1 MSRFFRSGQDSESES
16 DLSSSSSGSEFSDDE
31 HQQQRPTGTSGA
43 NRFARATFDSDS
55 DSDADVKRVVKSPKE
70 KHMEEVDKLSRAIL
84 KAIRANE
91 WQAASEDFDKLGAAV
106 PKLVKALKGESLPTI
121 FIRCLTK
128 LEDSTVAGALDKED
142 LAKLSAIDARSFNK
156 LKQRM
161 RKHNKAYTRQITEY
175 RANPVES
182 AEEEEAQ
189 APSSASSD
197 SEEEQAVPSVKQRA
211 SAKSAVAA
219 VDSDSESD
227 DSYWGTGSEVSSS
240 ESDESDD
247 ERRGRVGF
255 SRWLKKGPEK
265 EEGGAKEEVGA
276 KKARKDKTQR
286 VAVAAAAAGADDD
299 DDGFATV
306 GKGGK
311 VVQKPVVTAETLNKN
326 LAAINDSRGRK
337 STNKKE
343 MIQML
348 ETLLG
353 VAANPLQ
360 RCKVLMA
367 LISAQFDNSA
377 SGSYM
382 PLEQWGR
389 AQNTINELLGTLEE
403 NRQISIY
410 ETADVHEDDS
420 DATYTNEPIT
430 LRGSVVAFI
439 DRLDDEFTRSLQ
451 SIDPHTPDYIE
462 RMRDSVPL
470 YVTIVRAQ
478 SYFERNNIKDSLCR
492 VVLRRLEHLYYRTD
506 QVNHHVE
513 EAAARLPGS
522 AAPDVGGTAATIQR
536 LCSFLYENA
545 EPLLRIRAMLMHIFN
560 HALHKRYYVARDL
573 LLMSHIQENSQQL
586 DVNTQVLYNR
596 ALAQLGL
603 AAFRLGK
610 IQESFEHTVELMSSG
625 HQRELLAQGI
635 GQQRTQQL
643 SSAEEHLQRQRQLP
657 FHININLELLE
668 CVFLTSSMLI
678 EIPAVASANTNPEAP
693 RAPISRV
700 FRRMLDFN
708 ERQVFLGPPENTR
721 DHIMASA
728 KALASGDWV
737 ASRDYIQAIKIWSL
751 LPDCEEIKDM
761 LANKIQVEALR
772 TYLFTYST
780 QFEAVGLEDLSAMFG
795 LPRNR
800 VYALLARMVYQGE
813 LQASLDEVSG
823 VLAFSRA
830 NFEVSSRL
838 QQTALTLSNKAN
850 AFADINERV
859 FELKINGGQPPGDR
873 QQGGEHGNRG
883 QGDRDG
889 RPGYQRGGGAGGRDG
904 QRNPNYGRKDGGGNR
919 TPMRGGRRGGSNQQR
934 RGGRQ

>member
-70 KHMEEVDKLSRAIL
+70 KHMEEVNKLSRAIL
-84 KAIRANE
+84 KSIRANE

-106 PKLVKALKGESLPTI
+106 PKLVKALKGESLPSV

-128 LEDSTVAGALDKED
+128 LEDSTVAGGLDKED
-142 LAKLSAIDARSFNK
+142 LAKLSASDARSFNK

-161 RKHNKAYTRQITEY
+161 RKHNKAYSKQIAEY

-182 AEEEEAQ
+182 AEEEEEEAH
-189 APSSASSD
+189 APSGAASD
-197 SEEEQAVPSVKQRA
+197 SEEEQAVPSAKQRA
-211 SAKSAVAA
+211 SGKSAVVP

-255 SRWLKKGPEK
+255 SRWLKKEPAK
-265 EEGGAKEEVGA
+265 DEGGAKEEGGA

-286 VAVAAAAAGADDD
+286 VAVAAATAAAAAAGADD

-326 LAAINDSRGRK
+326 LAAISDARGRK
-337 STNKKE
+337 STNKQE

-403 NRQISIY
+403 NRQIAIY

-420 DATYTNEPIT
+420 DVTYTNEPIT

-451 SIDPHTPDYIE
+451 NIDPHTPDYIE

-522 AAPDVGGTAATIQR
+522 AAPNAGGTAATIQR
-536 LCSFLYENA
+536 LCSF
-545 EPLLRIRAMLMHIFN
+545 
-560 HALHKRYYVARDL
+560 
-573 LLMSHIQENSQQL
+573 
-586 DVNTQVLYNR
+586 
-596 ALAQLGL
+596 
-603 AAFRLGK
+603 
-610 IQESFEHTVELMSSG
+610 
-625 HQRELLAQGI
+625 
-635 GQQRTQQL
+635 
-643 SSAEEHLQRQRQLP
+643 
-657 FHININLELLE
+657 
-668 CVFLTSSMLI
+668 
-678 EIPAVASANTNPEAP
+678 
-693 RAPISRV
+693 
-700 FRRMLDFN
+700 
-708 ERQVFLGPPENTR
+708 
-721 DHIMASA
+721 
-728 KALASGDWV
+728 
-737 ASRDYIQAIKIWSL
+737 
-751 LPDCEEIKDM
+751 
-761 LANKIQVEALR
+761 
-772 TYLFTYST
+772 
-780 QFEAVGLEDLSAMFG
+780 
-795 LPRNR
+795 
-800 VYALLARMVYQGE
+800 
-813 LQASLDEVSG
+813 
-823 VLAFSRA
+823 
-830 NFEVSSRL
+830 
-838 QQTALTLSNKAN
+838 
-850 AFADINERV
+850 
-859 FELKINGGQPPGDR
+859 
-873 QQGGEHGNRG
+873 
-883 QGDRDG
+883 
-889 RPGYQRGGGAGGRDG
+889 
-904 QRNPNYGRKDGGGNR
+904 
-919 TPMRGGRRGGSNQQR
+919 
-934 RGGRQ
+934 